1 MRKVTKAIKDAFV
14 YCEDIKL
21 GNSKVTR
28 TNTTTIRLVLHGH
41 VIASKTSGV
50 LVITNCGYFTNV
62 TKDRLNALPG
72 VNIFQRKGVWY
83 LNDVAWDGK
92 PIVIGAQN
100 AKL

>member
-1 MRKVTKAIKDAFV
+1 MRKVTKVVTEAFNYGEDA
-14 YCEDIKL
+14 KL

-28 TNTTTIRLVLHGH
+28 INTTTIRLVLHGH
-41 VIASKTSGV
+41 IIASKTNGV
-50 LVITNCGYFTNV
+50 LIITNCGYFTKV

-83 LNDVAWDGK
+83 LNNVAWDGK